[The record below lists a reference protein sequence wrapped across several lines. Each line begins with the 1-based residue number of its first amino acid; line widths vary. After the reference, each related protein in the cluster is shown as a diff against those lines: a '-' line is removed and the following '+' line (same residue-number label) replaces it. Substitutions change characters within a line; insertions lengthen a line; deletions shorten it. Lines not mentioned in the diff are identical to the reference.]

1 MRVLGIAGWSGSGKT
16 TLITGLITRL
26 AEYGIKTSTIKHAH
40 HDFDVDKKG
49 KDSFKHRI
57 AGAHEVLVGSA
68 KRWALMHELRNE
80 VEPSLEDLLERMS
93 DVDLVLVEGFKFGQ
107 HDKIEVYRSEVG
119 KPLLYLEDPKVVAVV
134 TNSELP
140 LAGRPVFQS
149 DDISGLVKFV
159 VSRYTML
166 KQNHDAT

>member
-16 TLITGLITRL
+16 TLITGLIKRL
-26 AEYGIKTSTIKHAH
+26 VEYGIKTSTIKHAH

-49 KDSFKHRI
+49 KDSFQHRV

-80 VEPSLEDLLERMS
+80 VEPSLENLLKRMS
-93 DVDLVLVEGFKFGQ
+93 DVDLVLVEGFKFGG
-107 HDKIEVYRSEVG
+107 HDKIEVYRSEIG

-140 LAGRPVFQS
+140 LVGRPVFRP

-159 VSRYTML
+159 VGRYVML
-166 KQNHDAT
+166 EQNNDAT

>member
-49 KDSFKHRI
+49 KDSFQHRV

-93 DVDLVLVEGFKFGQ
+93 DVDLVLVEGFKFGE

-140 LAGRPVFQS
+140 LAGRPVFRP

-159 VSRYTML
+159 LSRYVML
-166 KQNHDAT
+166 EQNHDAT

>member
-26 AEYGIKTSTIKHAH
+26 VEYGIRTSTIKHAH

-49 KDSFKHRI
+49 KDSFQHRV
-57 AGAHEVLVGSA
+57 AGAHEVLVGSG

-80 VEPSLEDLLERMS
+80 VEPSLGDLLERMS
-93 DVDLVLVEGFKFGQ
+93 DVDLVLVEGFKFGE

-140 LAGRPVFQS
+140 LAGRPVFRP
-149 DDISGLVKFV
+149 DDISELVKFV
-159 VSRYTML
+159 VSRYVMAEP
-166 KQNHDAT
+166 NNDAT

>member
-49 KDSFKHRI
+49 KDSFQHRL
-57 AGAHEVLVGSA
+57 AGAHEVLVGSNR
-68 KRWALMHELRNE
+68 RWALMHELRNE
-80 VEPSLEDLLERMS
+80 VEPSLENLLKRMS
-93 DVDLVLVEGFKFGQ
+93 DVDLVLVEGFKFGG
-107 HDKIEVYRSEVG
+107 HDKIEVYRSEIG

-140 LAGRPVFQS
+140 LVGRPVFRP

-159 VSRYTML
+159 VGRYVML
-166 KQNHDAT
+166 EQNNDAT